1 MICADNEVCV
11 CLFCCSLTIELMD
24 VISVSMLRQQE
35 SWKTELISIAEKT
48 KDNVFCHYTCH
59 SYYRPLMWLCSKNRD
74 TELKQFRSPRWA
86 VTSYYHINFRQH
98 YLGAERR
105 RNFFTSLRCMLS
117 HGKYLSRTIT
127 AVLVHNIQACIMY
140 HLPYCC

>member
-1 MICADNEVCV
+1 
-11 CLFCCSLTIELMD
+11 
-24 VISVSMLRQQE
+24 
-35 SWKTELISIAEKT
+35 
-48 KDNVFCHYTCH
+48 
-59 SYYRPLMWLCSKNRD
+59 MWLCSKNRD
-74 TELKQFRSPRWA
+74 TELKQFRSPHWA
-86 VTSYYHINFRQH
+86 VTSYYYINFRQH

-117 HGKYLSRTIT
+117 HGKYLSRAIT